1 MSLGHGTFVAC
12 WLLVV
17 FVVYWYG
24 CSVVQVEVWSRW
36 SVDHHRW
43 SLVGLDGI
51 NEIILATVHRWL
63 ERVHVGGA
71 SVGHLFCPWFFGGGV
86 QLLSSTSEF
95 FQNRETEKT
104 ALLADCWD

>member
-1 MSLGHGTFVAC
+1 M
-12 WLLVV
+12 
-17 FVVYWYG
+17 
-24 CSVVQVEVWSRW
+24 VQVEVWFRW

-86 QLLSSTSEF
+86 QLLSSTRDDDERVFSESR
-95 FQNRETEKT
+95 N
-104 ALLADCWD
+104 

>member
-1 MSLGHGTFVAC
+1 M
-12 WLLVV
+12 
-17 FVVYWYG
+17 
-24 CSVVQVEVWSRW
+24 VQVEVWFRW

-71 SVGHLFCPWFFGGGV
+71 SVGHLFGPWFFGGGV

-95 FQNRETEKT
+95 FQNLETEKT

>member
-1 MSLGHGTFVAC
+1 M
-12 WLLVV
+12 
-17 FVVYWYG
+17 
-24 CSVVQVEVWSRW
+24 VQVEVWFRW

-86 QLLSSTSEF
+86 QLLSSTRASF
-95 FQNRETEKT
+95 FRIAKLKKRRCSLIVGIDFDWVAGGGAGGQFEESPNVNGT
-104 ALLADCWD
+104 

>member
-1 MSLGHGTFVAC
+1 
-12 WLLVV
+12 
-17 FVVYWYG
+17 
-24 CSVVQVEVWSRW
+24 VVQVEVWFRW

-86 QLLSSTSEF
+86 QLLSHRISKLKKRRCSLIVGID
-95 FQNRETEKT
+95 QG
-104 ALLADCWD
+104 